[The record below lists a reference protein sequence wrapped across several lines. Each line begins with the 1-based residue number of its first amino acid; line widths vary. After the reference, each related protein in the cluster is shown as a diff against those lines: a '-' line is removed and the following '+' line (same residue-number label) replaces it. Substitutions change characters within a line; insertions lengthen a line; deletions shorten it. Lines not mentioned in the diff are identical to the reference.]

1 MFHITHRIHVWYF
14 LPTFTIKINQ
24 MQVNIPYMDGMGY
37 TNTYSI
43 PYNTFK
49 SREAKP
55 ESCEK

>member
-1 MFHITHRIHVWYF
+1 
-14 LPTFTIKINQ
+14 